1 MLKIIF
7 TIFFL
12 YVPCLAYSDYYQD
25 KIMIYIENSSE
36 NLSLSKKNTTRT
48 SNKILNEKLLSE
60 NADKIYKW
68 LPKARSNDKDNDI
81 FLNRFYIV
89 TFSNPKK
96 PIQSILDSF
105 SKLSF
110 IRNAEMIS
118 IMKTHYRPNDE
129 FWEAQYALPQV
140 QAMHAY
146 DFWDIDNGEIPGYN
160 PNKEIIVAI
169 NDLPLMWYHP
179 DLIDNVWQNMGEDAD
194 GDGVVFEYLNDE
206 WVLDPDDINNID
218 DDGDGY
224 TDNLIGWNADSD
236 TNDLAVNTNLNHGTN
251 VTGCVSS
258 MTNNQSGIASLGW
271 SVKLMGITLCDAGGT
286 ITSGYEGILTAAHM
300 GADIINNSWGGSGAP
315 EYAQVLM
322 NTVFNEYNCVVVAS
336 SGNGGINTANYP
348 ASFDRVLSVTSTSQG
363 NVFSCWAT
371 RHETVDIAA
380 PGDNI
385 FTTNTIEDEGGL
397 LYDFTTGTSFSAP
410 IVSGALGLLK
420 SIYPNGDRDFLIS
433 KIKLGASYFNDMD
446 GDCNGEELN
455 GYVGAG
461 QLNIKDA
468 ILQSIEPELDVLNV
482 MVLNETG
489 IFIPGD
495 TTELMITIQ
504 NNSGSSPINSV
515 TNYLSTEH
523 LGVSLIQN
531 QFQLGNPL
539 PSGTNYNALFLITS
553 NENVSHGDI
562 EFSLEI
568 SAELDGNIPSN
579 LQLDV
584 DPYFFEK
591 EINIPFGEPQQ
602 YGYPIDSVNILFSP
616 LLVDQDNNS
625 LPEIYFSSDSLIYGS
640 MIGGLLVGNF
650 PFFVNDKVITE
661 LSSADLD
668 NDDDNELVF
677 GTKNGLVYGLDHNG
691 NQLFV
696 YEQSDSIVGFC
707 SLSDVNNDSF
717 FEIIFIATNDSTSK
731 LHIIDYLGNDLEGF
745 PIIIPKK
752 IMAPAAIADI
762 DMDGY
767 SDIVFGAIDGAVYAI
782 DISGNI
788 KTGFPVY
795 ALDDIYSPP
804 TLLNLDDNPELEI
817 VLNDN
822 NGVIYLYNHNGSL
835 INQFSTGSQLSSSI
849 SVADLNRDGLIEL
862 IFSSSD
868 SLLHALTISSETEIS
883 NWPISL
889 NGSSVSESIIFDLDD
904 DEDLEIITPS
914 YNGYL
919 NIFHHDGS
927 PYHNF
932 PYISQDSIGSS
943 ASIQDLDNDGDY
955 ELIFGTNRNLNVLDI
970 NEIGGEQ
977 YSWTSYR
984 GNSMRTGFYD
994 VSLSELSLD
1003 NLDIP
1008 KEYSLGNNYPNP
1020 FNPTTQINY
1029 SLPKNSDIKLII
1041 YDLLGNKVKTLLD
1054 DKYQSSGFKSIKW
1067 NGTNELGAK
1076 TSSGVYFYTLKAG
1089 SFYQTKKMILIK

>member
-1 MLKIIF
+1 
-7 TIFFL
+7 
-12 YVPCLAYSDYYQD
+12 
-25 KIMIYIENSSE
+25 
-36 NLSLSKKNTTRT
+36 
-48 SNKILNEKLLSE
+48 
-60 NADKIYKW
+60 
-68 LPKARSNDKDNDI
+68 
-81 FLNRFYIV
+81 
-89 TFSNPKK
+89 
-96 PIQSILDSF
+96 
-105 SKLSF
+105 
-110 IRNAEMIS
+110 
-118 IMKTHYRPNDE
+118 
-129 FWEAQYALPQV
+129 
-140 QAMHAY
+140 
-146 DFWDIDNGEIPGYN
+146 
-160 PNKEIIVAI
+160 
-169 NDLPLMWYHP
+169 
-179 DLIDNVWQNMGEDAD
+179 
-194 GDGVVFEYLNDE
+194 
-206 WVLDPDDINNID
+206 
-218 DDGDGY
+218 
-224 TDNLIGWNADSD
+224 
-236 TNDLAVNTNLNHGTN
+236 
-251 VTGCVSS
+251 
-258 MTNNQSGIASLGW
+258 
-271 SVKLMGITLCDAGGT
+271 
-286 ITSGYEGILTAAHM
+286 
-300 GADIINNSWGGSGAP
+300 
-315 EYAQVLM
+315 
-322 NTVFNEYNCVVVAS
+322 
-336 SGNGGINTANYP
+336 
-348 ASFDRVLSVTSTSQG
+348 
-363 NVFSCWAT
+363 
-371 RHETVDIAA
+371 
-380 PGDNI
+380 
-385 FTTNTIEDEGGL
+385 
-397 LYDFTTGTSFSAP
+397 
-410 IVSGALGLLK
+410 GALGLLK

-446 GDCNGEELN
+446 GDCNGEELS

-468 ILQSIEPELDVLNV
+468 ILQSIDPELEIINII
-482 MVLNETG
+482 VLNETG

-504 NNSGSSPINSV
+504 NSSGSSPVNNV
-515 TNYLSTEH
+515 TNFLSTEH
-523 LGVSLIQN
+523 PGVSLIQS
-531 QFQLGNPL
+531 QFQFDGSL
-539 PSGTNYNALFLITS
+539 PSGSTYNAPFLITS
-553 NENVSHGDI
+553 TNNVSHGDI
-562 EFSLEI
+562 EFLLEI
-568 SAELDGNIPSN
+568 SAELDGSIPSN

-591 EINIPFGEPQQ
+591 EINIPFGGPQQ
-602 YGYPIDSVNILFSP
+602 YGYPIDSVDILFSP

-696 YEQSDSIVGFC
+696 YEQSDSIIGFC

-889 NGSSVSESIIFDLDD
+889 NGSSISESIIIDLDD

-919 NIFHHDGS
+919 NIFHHDGF

-932 PYISQDSIGSS
+932 PYISQDSIKSS

-1008 KEYSLGNNYPNP
+1008 REYSLGNNYPNP

-1029 SLPKNSDIKLII
+1029 SIPKNSDIKLII

-1054 DKYQSSGFKSIKW
+1054 DKYQSAGFKNIKW

-1076 TSSGVYFYTLKAG
+1076 TSSGIYFYTLKAG